1 MPVEDEVNDICKRL
15 FTAVQS
21 FAPKTEY
28 EEFYKIVHI
37 SDKRSPFPA
46 SAV

>member
-1 MPVEDEVNDICKRL
+1 MPIEDEVNDICKRL

-28 EEFYKIVHI
+28 EKFYKIVE
-37 SDKRSPFPA
+37 SVKRVMKNVS
-46 SAV
+46 

>member
-1 MPVEDEVNDICKRL
+1 MAGLNRIKELRIAAGLSQRKLGNSIG
-15 FTAVQS
+15 T
-21 FAPKTEY
+21 
-28 EEFYKIVHI
+28 VHI